1 MKQANVAECREIIR
15 KAVAETGNGWVDKFW
30 MDRDTT
36 KDDDG
41 KRIVACQIV
50 DPETVDVANKM
61 FAKAGFS
68 NVARCTGGAGEK
80 DSASGY
86 SYAYMYIRVNS
97 FIQR

>member
-1 MKQANVAECREIIR
+1 MKQANVAECRAIIR
-15 KAVAETGNGWVDKFW
+15 KAVAETGHGWVDKFW

-50 DPETVDVANKM
+50 TPETVDVANKM
-61 FAKAGFS
+61 FKKAGYS
-68 NVARCTGGAGEK
+68 NVARCTGGG
-80 DSASGY
+80 SAPEESGY
-86 SYAYMYIRVNS
+86 RYGYTYIRVNS

>member
-1 MKQANVAECREIIR
+1 MKQANVAECRAIIR
-15 KAVAETGNGWVDKFW
+15 KAVAEAGHGWVDKFW

-50 DPETVDVANKM
+50 TPETVDVANKM

-68 NVARCTGGAGEK
+68 NVARCTGGGE
-80 DSASGY
+80 APEESGY
-86 SYAYMYIRVNS
+86 RYGYTYIRVNS